1 MGGGLRGLLPCVCRE
16 GVVGRE
22 WVCVVC
28 CLGSSHRCLNA
39 ASSLDHS
46 GRARGFQKSAVLG
59 GEGRVLR
66 VGLFLRGVAWL
77 VLRCALAMLLCSM
90 GKLIGAAKEEDED
103 EFWAEH
109 ADYFQSS
116 EEDDEFDDEDSD
128 IGEDEREDSEDS
140 DIDAD
145 EDEEDS
151 DAEAA
156 EAEKEVKRAARSGG
170 RKGIYQDPA
179 LRRRRAASTMP
190 RKKRAVEIDPS
201 ETIAARKEKRQA
213 TGAADER
220 RKEMK
225 AAEARKKKPVR
236 KAVVPDRKLTAQ
248 EMFSEAARTEVINK
262 ASLERLLELE
272 EEKRKETI
280 RKRVI
285 VGPRVKFL
293 SRTIA
298 HDPNVATSRRT
309 KNLITFTDV
318 SELKVAETRP
328 LGT

>member
-1 MGGGLRGLLPCVCRE
+1 
-16 GVVGRE
+16 
-22 WVCVVC
+22 
-28 CLGSSHRCLNA
+28 
-39 ASSLDHS
+39 
-46 GRARGFQKSAVLG
+46 
-59 GEGRVLR
+59 
-66 VGLFLRGVAWL
+66 
-77 VLRCALAMLLCSM
+77 M

-116 EEDDEFDDEDSD
+116 EEDEEFDDEDSD

-179 LRRRRAASTMP
+179 LRRSRAASTMP

-213 TGAADER
+213 TDAADER

-225 AAEARKKKPVR
+225 AAEAKKKKPVR
-236 KAVVPDRKLTAQ
+236 KPVVAERKLTAQ
-248 EMFSEAARTEVINK
+248 EMFAEAARTEVINK

-318 SELKVAETRP
+318 SKLKVAEERP
-328 LGT
+328 LGTRLIRLARSHPVSNVLSLARARELSLSSLTSALLLNAQLRDCAPRSEWLRYSSATDDVRHHQTACEVRGPADQPSLC